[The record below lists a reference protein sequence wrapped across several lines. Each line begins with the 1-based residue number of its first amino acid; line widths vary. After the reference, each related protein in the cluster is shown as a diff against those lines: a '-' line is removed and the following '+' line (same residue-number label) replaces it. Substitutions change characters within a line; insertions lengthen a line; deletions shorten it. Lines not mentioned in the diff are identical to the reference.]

1 MSLPLFHAI
10 RMAERQ
16 VSVMAK
22 YPEAHREKHWH
33 GRFYCNREDRRIF
46 IRRRGGLL
54 AWTINYANWR
64 SWALIAAEIAVILA
78 ILSFFNLL

>member
-10 RMAERQ
+10 LVAERQ

-22 YPEAHREKHWH
+22 YPEANKEKHWH
-33 GRFYCNREDRRIF
+33 GRFYCNREDRCIF

-54 AWTINYANWR
+54 AWTMNYANRR

>member
-22 YPEAHREKHWH
+22 YPEANRETHWH
-33 GRFYCNREDRRIF
+33 GRFYCNRKDRRIF

-54 AWTINYANWR
+54 AWTMNYANWR
-64 SWALIAAEIAVILA
+64 SWALIASEIAAILA